1 MKKALTIIISF
12 ALLMCI
18 GACSGYEPIFS
29 STNFGLKIA
38 DHSIKG
44 DKKLGNKIYSQLYR
58 SFKSASNN
66 ADVKPVNIIIDVSK
80 DKSATVK
87 NSAGKILEY
96 KISLDINIIFID
108 FLTNKEILN
117 YKTSSSSSYKV
128 RDQYFQTKKVENQTM
143 QNLTDSIYRDLLIK
157 MSEVMVA
164 KW

>member
-18 GACSGYEPIFS
+18 GACSGYEPIF
-29 STNFGLKIA
+29 
-38 DHSIKG
+38 HSING
-44 DKKLGNKIYSQLYR
+44 DKKLCNKIYSQLYR
-58 SFKSASNN
+58 SFKSAGNN

-164 KW
+164 K